1 MHTLRNVLTYLKNLK
16 PKVSRNTE
24 AYFWPQRHEIVNP
37 SRFDT
42 IEKAVKK
49 ETHKNLFNTKYNSMM
64 KEINYPTL
72 NRNASVVNAKSS
84 VGITPFEIKM
94 QLMKGSSNIL
104 GKVHMNDPVTSS
116 YQHIFKGLATRYSNK
131 PIDLDIC

>member
-1 MHTLRNVLTYLKNLK
+1 MKNLK

-24 AYFWPQRHEIVNP
+24 SFFWPQRHEIVNP

-49 ETHKNLFNTKYNSMM
+49 ETHKNLFNTKYNKMM
-64 KEINYPTL
+64 NEIKYPAL
-72 NRNASVVNAKSS
+72 NRNASMMTKGS
-84 VGITPFEIKM
+84 VGVTPFEIKQ

-104 GKVHMNDPVTSS
+104 GKVHTSDPVTSS
-116 YQHIFKGLATRYSNK
+116 YQYVFKGLGTRYSNK
-131 PIDLDIC
+131 PLDLDIC